1 MIELATVGELRSLNT
16 ELASRWDFFG
26 IPNPDPWDPGS
37 GFFILGL
44 EIPKKSWVKNPENDG
59 ISRQKATSDL

>member
-1 MIELATVGELRSLNT
+1 MVLVMIELATVGELRSLNT

-44 EIPKKSWVKNPENDG
+44 EIPKKS
-59 ISRQKATSDL
+59 